1 MKKESQNNSPCFLTI
16 AMIEYFKAK
25 KINKHDDSDY
35 VKKQSYEE
43 YERQIKLI
51 AMRSK
56 CV

>member
-25 KINKHDDSDY
+25 RINKHDDSDY